1 MTDRSRLSTLAAEL
15 SVMADGTDR
24 YYERVRDMGAATLGE
39 ELADLLA
46 AIHEAERS
54 LRTAQ
59 RALARAARI
68 AG

>member
-1 MTDRSRLSTLAAEL
+1 
-15 SVMADGTDR
+15 MADGTDR

>member
-1 MTDRSRLSTLAAEL
+1 VTDRSRISTLAAEL

-24 YYERVRDMGAATLGE
+24 YYERVRDMGAVGLGE
-39 ELADLLA
+39 NLADLLS

-54 LRTAQ
+54 LRIAQ
-59 RALARAARI
+59 RALARAARL

>member
-24 YYERVRDMGAATLGE
+24 YYERVRDMGATTLGE